1 MGVEFLVPDW
11 PVPKN
16 IKAVST
22 TRFGGL
28 SKAQYGTF
36 NLAQHVGDSATDV
49 MKNRTLLN
57 EALQLTSSPVW
68 LNQTHGTNVL
78 ELGAKHVGIT
88 PNADASFTRQSGVT
102 CVVMTADCLPILL
115 CNASGTMVSAVH
127 AGWRGLLNGVLE
139 NAVSKFPQADD
150 VFVWLGPAIGPARFE
165 VGKEV
170 EQAFVE
176 KHHVMAQA
184 FRPSGTAHFHADL
197 YALARMTLLQCGVK
211 KIYGGE
217 HCTYNEADEFFSY
230 RRDTETGRMASLI
243 WLQP

>member
-1 MGVEFLVPDW
+1 
-11 PVPKN
+11 
-16 IKAVST
+16 
-22 TRFGGL
+22 
-28 SKAQYGTF
+28 
-36 NLAQHVGDSATDV
+36 
-49 MKNRTLLN
+49 
-57 EALQLTSSPVW
+57 
-68 LNQTHGTNVL
+68 
-78 ELGAKHVGIT
+78 
-88 PNADASFTRQSGVT
+88 
-102 CVVMTADCLPILL
+102 
-115 CNASGTMVSAVH
+115 
-127 AGWRGLLNGVLE
+127 
-139 NAVSKFPQADD
+139 
-150 VFVWLGPAIGPARFE
+150 VWLGPAIGPARFE